1 MSDDTRE
8 MMRDRITE
16 LEREYSDM
24 LNEIKTLEAENARLR
39 DELEFCKQ
47 LLSASKC
54 PNCDGSGMILHKYGY
69 NEYEQEQ
76 CQWCDARSHALA
88 GPERELHISPE
99 LIMNRDETRKSSFI
113 GPSGAKLVWNDMKK
127 DDALAGPEKGTNN
140 G

>member
-8 MMRDRITE
+8 MMRDMITE
-16 LEREYSDM
+16 LEREYSDI
-24 LNEIKTLEAENARLR
+24 LNEFNKLKVEKARLR
-39 DELEFCKQ
+39 RF
-47 LLSASKC
+47 LLSLLRTVWISPEQAEEIIS
-54 PNCDGSGMILHKYGY
+54 NVCDGKY
-69 NEYEQEQ
+69 
-76 CQWCDARSHALA
+76 DDALA

-113 GPSGAKLVWNDMKK
+113 GPSGAELVWNDMKK